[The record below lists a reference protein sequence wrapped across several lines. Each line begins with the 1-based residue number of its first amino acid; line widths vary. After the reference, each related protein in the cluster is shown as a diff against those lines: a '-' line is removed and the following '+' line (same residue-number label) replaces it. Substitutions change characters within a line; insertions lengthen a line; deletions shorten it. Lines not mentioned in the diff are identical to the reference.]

1 MIPRAGWAPSRD
13 EPYRCPMSP
22 LYTRHEHREFA
33 SPVLLLATDSWVD
46 AGLGARAAI
55 AHILD
60 NTPTEPV
67 ADFDSDQLIDFRSRR
82 PTARISDGVVTN
94 LDWPRIELRCGRDG
108 AGSDLLVLVGPEP
121 DIAWHAFTAAVVE
134 LTVELGS
141 RLVVGLGAYP
151 APVPHTRPVPLT
163 AIATEEELAAEVG
176 IVAGSIEVP
185 AGIQTALQVS
195 YATAGVP
202 AIGIWARVPHYL
214 AAAPYPPVSAA
225 LVTAMEAVTGM
236 QLASAALREAAD
248 GAAAEVDK
256 IIADSEEHQTMVREL
271 ERDFDA
277 RAAAE
282 SEDLPSGDEL
292 AAELER
298 FLRGQSEPG

>member
-1 MIPRAGWAPSRD
+1 MSSL
-13 EPYRCPMSP
+13 YR
-22 LYTRHEHREFA
+22 RHEHRELR

-55 AHILD
+55 AHIME
-60 NTPTEPV
+60 NITTEPV
-67 ADFDSDQLIDFRSRR
+67 AEFDSDQLIDFRSRR
-82 PTARISDGVVTN
+82 PTARIADGVVAD
-94 LDWPRIELRCGRDG
+94 LDWPLIELRCGRDA
-108 AGSDLLVLVGPEP
+108 AGNDLLVLVGPEP
-121 DIAWHAFTAAVVE
+121 DVAWHAFVAAVVE
-134 LTVELGS
+134 LTVGLGI
-141 RLVVGLGAYP
+141 RLVAGLGAYP
-151 APVPHTRPVPLT
+151 APVPHTRTVPLT
-163 AIATEEELAAEVG
+163 AIATEAELAARVG

-195 YATAGVP
+195 FGAAGIP

-225 LVTAMEAVTGM
+225 LVTSLEAVTGM
-236 QLASAALREAAD
+236 QLASAALREAAE
-248 GAAAEVDK
+248 GASAEIDK
-256 IIADSEEHQTMVREL
+256 LIAESEEHQTMVREL
-271 ERDFDA
+271 ELAFDA
-277 RAAAE
+277 REAAE